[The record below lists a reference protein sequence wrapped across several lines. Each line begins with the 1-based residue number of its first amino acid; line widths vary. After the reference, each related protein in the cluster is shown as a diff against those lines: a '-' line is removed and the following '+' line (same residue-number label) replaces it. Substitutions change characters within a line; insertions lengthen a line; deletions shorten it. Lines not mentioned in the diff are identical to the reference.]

1 MRSILVPPYKGS
13 VIAYLAA
20 VLLSGCHEVRQSV
33 SKIDIAEI
41 GTEDQLVSGFYQLE
55 NGAWRWT
62 ARAFSA
68 ALKPPD
74 GAEQRGATLELQF
87 YIPDSQ
93 IASLGPMTLSAS
105 IEGYVL
111 TPETFSRSGAY
122 VYSRKIPRE
131 ALATSLLP
139 VRFSFDK
146 ARAPFIGD
154 GRELAVIVSR
164 IELQTD

>member
-1 MRSILVPPYKGS
+1 MRSILVPPCKGS
-13 VIAYLAA
+13 VITYLAA

-41 GTEDQLVSGFYQLE
+41 GTEDQLVSGYYQLE
-55 NGAWRWT
+55 NDAWRWT

-105 IEGYVL
+105 TGGLVL
-111 TPETFSRSGAY
+111 HPEKYSKGGTY
-122 VYSRKIPRE
+122 IYSRKIPKD
-131 ALATSLLP
+131 ALATSL
-139 VRFSFDK
+139 
-146 ARAPFIGD
+146 
-154 GRELAVIVSR
+154 
-164 IELQTD
+164 